1 MGAKHYGLGV
11 MVCGP
16 EVDQGDLVEMPISGK
31 ASGGGEES
39 FEYQEVE

>member
-1 MGAKHYGLGV
+1 MGAKHYRLGV

-39 FEYQEVE
+39 FEYQRVE